1 METFAR
7 SRTWRVAVFAC
18 LLVGAGMT
26 TDVQASTLPS
36 PRPAILVRK
45 SAEPFGLFAYASS
58 DDALRQKWL
67 RLKQRFDD
75 DMVQLALCDGD
86 RDGCVSPP
94 ALRLLSIVDRAR
106 GRGGRA
112 RLGETNRAINLA
124 IRATSDLAQ
133 HGQEDVWSAP
143 IARFASGSGDCEDYA
158 IAKLAALRLEGV
170 SAENLRLVIMRDS
183 LHGEDH
189 AVAAARL
196 DGHWLIL
203 DNRRMAIVED
213 DDVRNYQPRF
223 VIDGS
228 DMMRYAAKPLA
239 ATGARS
245 GSSVSWIRSG
255 PGGT

>member
-124 IRATSDLAQ
+124 IRAT
-133 HGQEDVWSAP
+133 
-143 IARFASGSGDCEDYA
+143 
-158 IAKLAALRLEGV
+158 
-170 SAENLRLVIMRDS
+170 
-183 LHGEDH
+183 LHNM
-189 AVAAARL
+189 V
-196 DGHWLIL
+196 
-203 DNRRMAIVED
+203 RRMSGQLRSQRLRVVPATARTTPL
-213 DDVRNYQPRF
+213 RNWLHCASKVFPQKIF
-223 VIDGS
+223 DS
-228 DMMRYAAKPLA
+228 
-239 ATGARS
+239 
-245 GSSVSWIRSG
+245 
-255 PGGT
+255 